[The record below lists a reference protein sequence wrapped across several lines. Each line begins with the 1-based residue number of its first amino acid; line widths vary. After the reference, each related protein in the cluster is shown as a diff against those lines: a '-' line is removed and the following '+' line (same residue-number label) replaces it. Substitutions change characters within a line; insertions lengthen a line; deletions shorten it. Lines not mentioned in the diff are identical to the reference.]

1 MASTVTAATLTV
13 TITENI
19 VLNSQTYGN
28 SITKSYT
35 TQGEVDQRIMNVATS
50 GTVIFSYDTADGG
63 GTGVKNDYAYFRIT
77 NLDDTNFIRVEVNN
91 GADTFFTKV
100 KAGESFLL
108 MDNEMDAIASS
119 STFGA
124 FADLTSVKCT
134 ADTAAV
140 DIEYIAVTA

>member
-1 MASTVTAATLTV
+1 MASTVTASTLTV

-19 VLNSQTYGN
+19 VLNGQTYGN
-28 SITKSYT
+28 SISKSYT
-35 TQGEVDQRIMNVATS
+35 SQGEVDQRIMNVATS
-50 GTVIFSYDTADGG
+50 GTVIFSYDTANGG

-77 NLDDTNFIRVEVNN
+77 NLDDTNFVRVEVNN

-108 MDNEMDAIASS
+108 MDNEMDAIESS
-119 STFGA
+119 SSFGA

-140 DIEYIAVTA
+140 DIEYLAVLA

>member
-50 GTVIFSYDTADGG
+50 GTVIFSYDTADAG

-77 NLDDTNFIRVEVNN
+77 NLDDT
-91 GADTFFTKV
+91 T
-100 KAGESFLL
+100 
-108 MDNEMDAIASS
+108 
-119 STFGA
+119 
-124 FADLTSVKCT
+124 
-134 ADTAAV
+134 
-140 DIEYIAVTA
+140 